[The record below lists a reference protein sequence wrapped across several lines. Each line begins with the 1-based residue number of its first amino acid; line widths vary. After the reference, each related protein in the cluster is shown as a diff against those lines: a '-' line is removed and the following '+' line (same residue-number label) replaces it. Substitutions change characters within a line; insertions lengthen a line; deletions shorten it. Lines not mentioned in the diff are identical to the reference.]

1 MSPSLPLA
9 QPSGGGGGVPY
20 SETPALALC
29 KAERKAQHST
39 QLEPEVALAEF
50 HSNLF

>member
-1 MSPSLPLA
+1 MSPSPPLA
-9 QPSGGGGGVPY
+9 QPSGGWVPY